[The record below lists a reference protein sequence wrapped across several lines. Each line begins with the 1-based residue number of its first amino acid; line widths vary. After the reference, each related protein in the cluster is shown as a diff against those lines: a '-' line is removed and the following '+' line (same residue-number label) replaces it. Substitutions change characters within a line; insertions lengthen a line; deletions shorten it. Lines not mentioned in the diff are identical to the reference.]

1 MKIKKIKNPTFP
13 TSAKKP
19 WLFELTG
26 PKASNTQ
33 VFLHVSPPPV
43 IIFPLPTA
51 LSLGRNGRRLR
62 RRGSGP
68 VSGIAP
74 EARRAAERPSLWLV
88 K

>member
-13 TSAKKP
+13 KSAKKKTRP
-19 WLFELTG
+19 FELTD

-51 LSLGRNGRRLR
+51 LSGRNGRRLR
-62 RRGSGP
+62 RRLPGHGGGAGP
-68 VSGIAP
+68 
-74 EARRAAERPSLWLV
+74 R
-88 K
+88 